1 MPSPHTAH
9 TSLSTARLLL
19 QAPSPDQT
27 AAVVAFYAR
36 NAAYFAPWDPP
47 MPADFN
53 HAAVVRKRLADGRLA
68 FDGGVALRWW
78 LSPRGAPGTVI
89 GSVHLSNLVRLAFHS
104 CHLGYALDQAHTGA
118 GLMHEALQAVLAVA
132 FGPVVNLHRIQ
143 AAVRPEN
150 RRSLAVL
157 ARLGFGP
164 EGLARQYLY
173 IDGAW
178 RDHQLLAIT
187 HPGFQAPAHWPV
199 APPSVG

>member
-1 MPSPHTAH
+1 MSSPHSTL
-9 TSLSTARLLL
+9 TTARLLL
-19 QAPSPDQT
+19 QAPATEQT

-53 HAAVVRKRLADGRLA
+53 QTPVVRQRLADARVA

-78 LSPRGAPGTVI
+78 LSPRAAPGTVI
-89 GSVHLSNLVRLAFHS
+89 GSVHLSNIVRLAFQS
-104 CHLGYALDQAHTGA
+104 CQLGYALDQAHTGA
-118 GLMHEALQAVLAVA
+118 GLMHEALQAVLGVA
-132 FGPVVNLHRIQ
+132 FGPVVNLHRVQ

-157 ARLGFGP
+157 ARLGFAQ

-178 RDHQLLAIT
+178 RDHLLLATT
-187 HPGFQAPAHWPV
+187 HAGFQAPAHWPV
-199 APPSVG
+199 APSASG